1 MEERPRR
8 VKCGSQVTAVWP
20 GNRFLAVMTASQ
32 TVQIPR
38 VAWRGA
44 RGALTYPYRL
54 TALRFG
60 LSGSMAPGSRL
71 PGRQVSRPYICVS
84 DRTFSLHYCLAL
96 PARPTAD
103 SLPLSY
109 PASTLHPPP

>member
-38 VAWRGA
+38 VAW